1 MAEAPEAPST
11 APTPKKRAPFARA
24 GLAVVGLVS
33 VGLTFASSSQIIRA
47 ALFPADAGGITSC
60 KSGVD
65 SLYRSMD
72 RARRDAAAETAGET
86 AALHDFRTSLEP
98 EWSRYGAVRAQ
109 CQREAYPKGQA
120 ALRNVELL
128 RYAEER
134 AVRYDALDLSRLR
147 RTTPGAIEALSS
159 PAASP

>member
-1 MAEAPEAPST
+1 MAEAFGAPSS
-11 APTPKKRAPFARA
+11 APPPKKRAPFARA
-24 GLAVVGLVS
+24 GLAMVGLVS

-47 ALFPADAGGITSC
+47 ALFPADTGGIASC

-65 SLYRSMD
+65 SLFRSMD
-72 RARRDAAAETAGET
+72 RARRDAAAETAGEK
-86 AALHDFRTSLEP
+86 AALQHFRASLEP

-109 CQREAYPKGQA
+109 CRREANPNGLA
-120 ALRNVELL
+120 TLRNVELL